1 LCHYLAFERDAFR
14 IILGEPSSCRILVRR
29 DLQVI
34 LVVDLLARVDV
45 NPDRHTSS
53 LICTNISVTVL
64 PLSRRLAAA
73 VTISLTVQARLPNPG
88 GCEPRD
94 VIPEA
99 LAQVFDLVGSITHV
113 TGNVEAPLGFH
124 VVSEEPQALSRVDVG
139 VVLQGSAPIH
149 VSACALPPM
158 PRALAR
164 MTLMLKA
171 SF

>member
-1 LCHYLAFERDAFR
+1 
-14 IILGEPSSCRILVRR
+14 
-29 DLQVI
+29 
-34 LVVDLLARVDV
+34 
-45 NPDRHTSS
+45 
-53 LICTNISVTVL
+53 
-64 PLSRRLAAA
+64 
-73 VTISLTVQARLPNPG
+73 
-88 GCEPRD
+88 

-149 VSACALPPM
+149 VSACALSPM